1 MTKAKTMDIDFLRSI
16 LDYNTTTGQFTW
28 KNRPDTPFANARVG
42 KIAGSVNKDGHL
54 VVQIKGLRWPAH
66 RLAWAIT
73 HGEWPKGDIDHKF
86 GDRSDNAIDNLRPAT
101 RRQNLRNMKL
111 RSSNKSGFKWV
122 SYSPQTKKKWRA
134 QIRNDRT
141 NIYLGSF
148 DTPEEAHE
156 VAKKKAVELHGEF
169 ARFE

>member
-16 LDYNTTTGQFTW
+16 LDY
-28 KNRPDTPFANARVG
+28 
-42 KIAGSVNKDGHL
+42 
-54 VVQIKGLRWPAH
+54 
-66 RLAWAIT
+66 
-73 HGEWPKGDIDHKF
+73 
-86 GDRSDNAIDNLRPAT
+86 
-101 RRQNLRNMKL
+101 
-111 RSSNKSGFKWV
+111 
-122 SYSPQTKKKWRA
+122 
-134 QIRNDRT
+134 RT